1 MKKKL
6 LITVIALVCSVCC
19 VAMLFAGC
27 KDNKPGTQ
35 EYDISEIA
43 KNGGAW
49 YYKYELSFGIPKET
63 SVDGGKDYASMN
75 TADTYSRCFFS
86 IKDKYRTSNYELLNI
101 ILKIKAT
108 KDCEKTITV
117 SPGKDTNE
125 SNGFYSC
132 SVNFTAGEEKE
143 IVIPINKSIDE
154 FVVFKTGLVEIFFH
168 ELVEV
173 TDRGFLCDGKNYTMD
188 KSNWDAAISIP
199 EIKFTITK
207 KIKN

>member
-27 KDNKPGTQ
+27 EDNKPSTQ

-43 KNGGAW
+43 IDGGAW
-49 YYKYELSFGIPKET
+49 YYKYALSFGVAKET
-63 SVDGGKDYASMN
+63 SVDGGKIYATMN
-75 TADTYSRCFFS
+75 NSDTYSRCFFS
-86 IKDKYRTSNYELLNI
+86 IKDKYRTSNYLLMNVK
-101 ILKIKAT
+101 LKIKASQ
-108 KDCEKTITV
+108 DCEKTITV

-173 TDRGFLCDGKNYTMD
+173 IDRGFLCDGKNYTMD
-188 KSNWDAAISIP
+188 NSNWDTAISIP

-207 KIKN
+207 K